1 VLRRLNSN
9 LYLEIALQL
18 LKSVHIDQEIVEVGS
33 TLCADC
39 RQFRCFWV
47 LFQVVWLMLVSL
59 SIVAAF
65 GEINGSVTAAA
76 WVSIA
81 ASWIVLPGF
90 IMSVNPVYDSFQR
103 SLSATWLMFETMC
116 GCVFTLRDSDQ
127 GVVNHGAGVSS
138 GHQGL
143 PGARFLTFIV
153 AILIW
158 VNTGLLVA
166 FGNHLLD
173 HDKEVALED
182 MVRCSADS
190 LLI

>member
-1 VLRRLNSN
+1 MLRRLNSN

-33 TLCADC
+33 TLCAKC

-47 LFQVVWLMLVSL
+47 LFQVVWLTLVSL

-65 GEINGSVTAAA
+65 GEIDGSVTASA

-103 SLSATWLMFETMC
+103 SLSATWR
-116 GCVFTLRDSDQ
+116 VFTLRESDH
-127 GVVNHGAGVSS
+127 GVVNHGDVER

-143 PGARFLTFIV
+143 PGARFLTFFV

-158 VNTGLLVA
+158 VNTVLLVS
-166 FGNHLLD
+166 FGNDLLD

>member
-1 VLRRLNSN
+1 MLRRLNSN

-33 TLCADC
+33 TLCAKC

-47 LFQVVWLMLVSL
+47 LFQVVWLTLVSL

-65 GEINGSVTAAA
+65 GEIDGSVTASA

-103 SLSATWLMFETMC
+103 SLSATWR
-116 GCVFTLRDSDQ
+116 VFTLRESDH
-127 GVVNHGAGVSS
+127 GVVNHGDVER

-143 PGARFLTFIV
+143 PGARFLTFFV

-158 VNTGLLVA
+158 VNTVLIVIY
-166 FGNHLLD
+166 GNFLIT
-173 HDKEVALED
+173 HDKKVALED
-182 MVRCSADS
+182 MVRCSAD
-190 LLI
+190 